1 MTIFFIITT
10 IYLLIGWILV
20 LIYSINNLFETEELL
35 NFFLWGITLPIV
47 LIVLII
53 KIIKRKILKKI

>member
-1 MTIFFIITT
+1 MTVFFIIAT

-20 LIYSINNLFETEELL
+20 LICSINNIFETEELL
-35 NFFLWGITLPIV
+35 GFFFWGITLPII
-47 LIVLII
+47 LIIIII